1 MNKGEEMTPDPHT
14 AEKKEYKPKA
24 ARRAGA
30 SEAVYGFGLIGAWVY
45 YFTHAVTFWLGV
57 LGFFKGIAWPAFLV
71 YEALKYLHM

>member
-1 MNKGEEMTPDPHT
+1 MNTDPNPV
-14 AEKKEYKPKA
+14 EKKEQKAKA

-57 LGFFKGIAWPAFLV
+57 L
-71 YEALKYLHM
+71 